1 VLAGMQPVPFRLHTK
16 NAVLDH
22 KVAFIGSMN
31 LDPRSEEHNTELG
44 VLAHDP
50 TMARDMRQIIE
61 LFKREAAYEVRLAP
75 QRRYGLEWVRV
86 DKAGQ
91 VVELHDDEPGVDRWT
106 WWKVN
111 FLSVLVPESLL

>member
-1 VLAGMQPVPFRLHTK
+1 MLAG
-16 NAVLDH
+16 
-22 KVAFIGSMN
+22 
-31 LDPRSEEHNTELG
+31 
-44 VLAHDP
+44 
-50 TMARDMRQIIE
+50 DMRQIIE

-75 QRRYGLEWVRV
+75 QRRYGLEWVRA

-91 VVELHDDEPGVDRWT
+91 LEIHDDEPGVDRWT